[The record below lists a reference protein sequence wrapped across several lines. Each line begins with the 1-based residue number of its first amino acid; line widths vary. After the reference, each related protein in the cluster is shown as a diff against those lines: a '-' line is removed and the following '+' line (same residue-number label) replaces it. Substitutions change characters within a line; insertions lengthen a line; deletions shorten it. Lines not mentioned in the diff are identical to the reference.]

1 MSGGDFF
8 DTNVFIYLF
17 DDADARKQATAQSL
31 VSRAL
36 AAGDTAISFQ
46 VVQETLHVLTRKFT
60 RQVTPEVA
68 AQILQNSLLPLWRV
82 QPSPALYARALALQ
96 ERYAFRFLRQPH
108 HCCRARSRQPATAD
122 RRPSQ
127 WPADRWPDHPQPLH
141 GLKSPAWPTYPKPP
155 CASKR

>member
-36 AAGDTAISFQ
+36 AAGDAAISFQ

-96 ERYAFRFLRQPH
+96 ERYAFSFYDSLII
-108 HCCRARSRQPATAD
+108 AAALEAG
-122 RRPSQ
+122 SQ
-127 WPADRWPDHPQPLH
+127 RLLTEDLH
-141 GLKSPAWPTYPKPP
+141 NGQQIDGLTIHNPFTDSFTD
-155 CASKR
+155 

>member
-17 DDADARKQATAQSL
+17 DDADARKQAIAQSL

-36 AAGDTAISFQ
+36 AAGDAAISFQ

-96 ERYAFRFLRQPH
+96 ERYAFSFYDSLII
-108 HCCRARSRQPATAD
+108 AAALEAG
-122 RRPSQ
+122 SQ
-127 WPADRWPDHPQPLH
+127 RLLTEDLH
-141 GLKSPAWPTYPKPP
+141 NGQQIDGLTIHNPFTDSFTD
-155 CASKR
+155 

>member
-96 ERYAFRFLRQPH
+96 ERYAFSFYDSLII
-108 HCCRARSRQPATAD
+108 AAALEAG
-122 RRPSQ
+122 SQ
-127 WPADRWPDHPQPLH
+127 RLLTEDLH
-141 GLKSPAWPTYPKPP
+141 NGQQIDGLTIHNPFTD
-155 CASKR
+155 

>member
-36 AAGDTAISFQ
+36 AAGDAAISFQ

-96 ERYAFRFLRQPH
+96 ERYAFSFYDSLII
-108 HCCRARSRQPATAD
+108 AAALEAG
-122 RRPSQ
+122 SQ
-127 WPADRWPDHPQPLH
+127 RLLTEDLH
-141 GLKSPAWPTYPKPP
+141 NGQQIDGLTIHNPFTDSFTD
-155 CASKR
+155 SFTD

>member
-36 AAGDTAISFQ
+36 AAGDAAISFQ

-82 QPSPALYARALALQ
+82 QPSPALYARALTLQ
-96 ERYAFRFLRQPH
+96 ERYAFSFYDSLII
-108 HCCRARSRQPATAD
+108 AAALEAG
-122 RRPSQ
+122 SQ
-127 WPADRWPDHPQPLH
+127 RLLTEDLH
-141 GLKSPAWPTYPKPP
+141 NGQQIDGLTIHNPFTDSFTD
-155 CASKR
+155 

>member
-36 AAGDTAISFQ
+36 AAGDAAISFQ

-96 ERYAFRFLRQPH
+96 ERYAFSFYDSLII
-108 HCCRARSRQPATAD
+108 AAALEAG
-122 RRPSQ
+122 SQ
-127 WPADRWPDHPQPLH
+127 RLLTEDLH
-141 GLKSPAWPTYPKPP
+141 NGQQIDGLIIHNPFTDSFTD
-155 CASKR
+155 

>member
-36 AAGDTAISFQ
+36 AAGDAAISFQ

-82 QPSPALYARALALQ
+82 QPSPALYDRALALQ
-96 ERYAFRFLRQPH
+96 ERYAFSFYDSLII
-108 HCCRARSRQPATAD
+108 AAALEAG
-122 RRPSQ
+122 SQ
-127 WPADRWPDHPQPLH
+127 RLLTEDLH
-141 GLKSPAWPTYPKPP
+141 NGQQIDGLTIHNPFTDSFTD
-155 CASKR
+155 